1 MDGGKD
7 SQSGLVLVG
16 LDVGYGN
23 LKVASYR
30 QGDKEAKTTILPIG
44 AAPAT
49 RAAKSMGNGGVD
61 VGDGALVT
69 IDGEAWV
76 GGVSP
81 LELQDFARPTHANYP
96 KTKEYLALYY
106 TALSKLETETVGVL
120 VTGLPVKQ
128 FYEGKVNGQVV
139 ELQKRLEGT
148 HHISR
153 GKTVTVDRVVVVPQP
168 AGAYTDL
175 IQADPTL
182 ASDRDRFALVLD
194 VGYFSTDWVL
204 IQGGKVADGSSDSST
219 DATSRVIE
227 KATRQISVANGNIK
241 ISPARV
247 ESALR
252 GGREVLAI
260 GDREVDY
267 RAFVTAAA
275 NEVGEQVVAKVHSS
289 LRGLADLIDVV
300 ALTGGGGELLE
311 RPIRS
316 AFSGSKF
323 ALSKDPVTAN
333 ARGFLALARSMA
345 PGLKR

>member
-1 MDGGKD
+1 M
-7 SQSGLVLVG
+7 
-16 LDVGYGN
+16 
-23 LKVASYR
+23 
-30 QGDKEAKTTILPIG
+30 
-44 AAPAT
+44 
-49 RAAKSMGNGGVD
+49 
-61 VGDGALVT
+61 
-69 IDGEAWV
+69 
-76 GGVSP
+76 SP

-106 TALSKLETETVGVL
+106 TALSKLNTDRVNVL

-128 FYEGKVNGQVV
+128 FYEGKADGQVV
-139 ELQKRLEGT
+139 DLQRRLEGS

-153 GKTVTVDRVVVVPQP
+153 GRTVTVDRVVVVPQP

-175 IQADPTL
+175 VQSDPSL

-194 VGYFSTDWVL
+194 VGYYSTDWVL

-227 KATRQISVANGNIK
+227 KATRQISVANGNLRV
-241 ISPARV
+241 SPARV

-252 GGREVLAI
+252 AGREMLAI

-267 RAFVTAAA
+267 RAFVAAAA
-275 NEVGEQVVAKVHSS
+275 NDVGEQVVAKVHSS

-300 ALTGGGGELLE
+300 ALTGGGGALLE
-311 RPIRS
+311 RPIRA

-333 ARGFLALARSMA
+333 ARGFLALARSMSTA
-345 PGLKR
+345 PKR

>member
-1 MDGGKD
+1 MDG
-7 SQSGLVLVG
+7 STSGGGVLAG

-23 LKVASYR
+23 LKIASYR
-30 QGDKEAKTTILPIG
+30 QGDQHSSSIILPVG
-44 AAPAT
+44 AAPASK
-49 RAAKSMGNGGVD
+49 AAKSMGSGGID
-61 VGDGALVT
+61 VGEGAVVS

-106 TALSKLETETVGVL
+106 TALSKLNTDRVNVL

-128 FYEGKVNGQVV
+128 FYEGKADGQVV
-139 ELQKRLEGT
+139 DLQRRLEGS

-153 GKTVTVDRVVVVPQP
+153 GRTVTVDRVVVVPQP

-175 IQADPTL
+175 VQSDPSL

-194 VGYFSTDWVL
+194 VGYYSTDWVL

-227 KATRQISVANGNIK
+227 KAARQISVANGNLRV
-241 ISPARV
+241 SPARV

-252 GGREVLAI
+252 AGREMLAI

-267 RAFVTAAA
+267 RAFVAAAA
-275 NEVGEQVVAKVHSS
+275 NDVGEQVVAKVHSS

-311 RPIRS
+311 RPIRA

-333 ARGFLALARSMA
+333 ARGFLALARSMSAA
-345 PGLKR
+345 PKR

>member
-1 MDGGKD
+1 MDG
-7 SQSGLVLVG
+7 STSGSSVLAG

-23 LKVASYR
+23 LKIASYR
-30 QGDKEAKTTILPIG
+30 QGDQHSNSIILPVG
-44 AAPAT
+44 AAPASK
-49 RAAKSMGNGGVD
+49 AAKSMGSGGID
-61 VGDGALVT
+61 VGEGAVVS

-106 TALSKLETETVGVL
+106 TALSKLNTDRVNVL

-128 FYEGKVNGQVV
+128 FYEGKADGQVV
-139 ELQKRLEGT
+139 DLQRRLEGS

-153 GKTVTVDRVVVVPQP
+153 GRTVTVDRVVVVPQP

-175 IQADPTL
+175 VQSDPSL

-194 VGYFSTDWVL
+194 VGYYSTDWVL

-227 KATRQISVANGNIK
+227 KATRQISVANGNLRV
-241 ISPARV
+241 SPARV

-252 GGREVLAI
+252 AGREMLAI

-267 RAFVTAAA
+267 RAFVAAAA
-275 NEVGEQVVAKVHSS
+275 NDVGEQVVAKVHSS

-300 ALTGGGGELLE
+300 ALTGGGGALLE
-311 RPIRS
+311 RPIRA

-333 ARGFLALARSMA
+333 ARGFLALARSMSTA
-345 PGLKR
+345 PKR